1 MHDTIQHFRANLSRV
16 KEIGGLY
23 DALSGL
29 TTSII
34 DASDLLRSQ
43 IVMTVSALDI
53 IYMKSHDLEW

>member
-1 MHDTIQHFRANLSRV
+1 MLNAKQHFKANIDRV
-16 KEIGGLY
+16 NEIGGLY

-43 IVMTVSALDI
+43 IVMTVSALDHYVHEI
-53 IYMKSHDLEW
+53 LCI